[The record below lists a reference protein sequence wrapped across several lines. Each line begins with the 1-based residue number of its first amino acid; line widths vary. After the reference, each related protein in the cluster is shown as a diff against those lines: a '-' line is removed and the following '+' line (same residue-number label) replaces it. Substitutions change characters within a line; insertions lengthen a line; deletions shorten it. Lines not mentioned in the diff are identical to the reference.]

1 MGTESSVS
9 SFEIKLETA
18 IKGVFES
25 ALKDE
30 DEFEISAD
38 YETHIR
44 LERLVKGLGLSV
56 FGMSITPSQFSI
68 TFEFEQL
75 FRAVLATHKPRFCY
89 IHFDSDGN
97 YDLTITKETLESNW
111 YTTISDPIFFN
122 LNKISSEE
130 IDKVIN
136 QMEQVLLANVLSN

>member
-1 MGTESSVS
+1 MGTKSSVL
-9 SFEIKLETA
+9 SFEKKLETA

-38 YETHIR
+38 YETHIG

-68 TFEFEQL
+68 TFEFEQW
-75 FRAVLATHKPRFCY
+75 FRAVPATHKHRFCY

-97 YDLTITKETLESNW
+97 YELTITKETLESNW

-136 QMEQVLLANVLSN
+136 QMEQVLLVNVLSN